1 MSLTFTAAAQDTTVV
16 ELARD
21 GLAVVSAWTMV
32 GLGLAFLAILVVLV
46 LVLAEL
52 RTLSRAWT
60 GFVATTT
67 ERSGPLVEHANNA
80 ARNLDHITSVVR
92 SEIDR
97 LKGMVEGVTDD
108 VGEASVEVRRR
119 IADLS
124 ALLDLAQ
131 SEAEDAVLDAA
142 AKLRMLRKGAGLLAG
157 VAGLGGGVGMVVV
170 MTGKRVEVWRGR
182 VMREMMPGWRRRWRP
197 WVRRIGSSR
206 QDVAAVRE
214 IRISA
219 TEVATS
225 RSPPDSGS
233 VPTPRPRIRPPR
245 SGYSTGS

>member
-1 MSLTFTAAAQDTTVV
+1 MPLTLAAPLQDTTVV

-32 GLGLAFLAILVVLV
+32 GLGLAFLAMLVVLV

-52 RTLSRAWT
+52 RTLSRTWT

-97 LKGMVEGVTDD
+97 LHGMVEGVTDD
-108 VGEASVEVRRR
+108 IGEASVEVRRR

-157 VAGLGGGVGMVVV
+157 VAGLGGGAGDGDGGGGENEPEG
-170 MTGKRVEVWRGR
+170 TE
-182 VMREMMPGWRRRWRP
+182 EDPAA
-197 WVRRIGSSR
+197 R
-206 QDVAAVRE
+206 QDRE
-214 IRISA
+214 
-219 TEVATS
+219 
-225 RSPPDSGS
+225 
-233 VPTPRPRIRPPR
+233 
-245 SGYSTGS
+245 

>member
-1 MSLTFTAAAQDTTVV
+1 MSLIFTAAVQDTTVV

-32 GLGLAFLAILVVLV
+32 GLGLAFLAILAVLL

-52 RTLSRAWT
+52 RALSRTWT

-92 SEIDR
+92 TEIDR
-97 LKGMVEGVTDD
+97 LNGMIEGVTDD
-108 VGEASVEVRRR
+108 IGEASVEVRRR

-124 ALLDLAQ
+124 ALLDVAQ

-142 AKLRMLRKGAGLLAG
+142 AKLRMLRKGAGLL
-157 VAGLGGGVGMVVV
+157 GMVRSAADGAGND
-170 MTGKRVEVWRGR
+170 TGNGEGDAS
-182 VMREMMPGWRRRWRP
+182 
-197 WVRRIGSSR
+197 GSGEDRDDADSD
-206 QDVAAVRE
+206 QDVA
-214 IRISA
+214 
-219 TEVATS
+219 VAGQ
-225 RSPPDSGS
+225 DQE
-233 VPTPRPRIRPPR
+233 
-245 SGYSTGS
+245 

>member
-1 MSLTFTAAAQDTTVV
+1 MLLTLAAPLQDTTVV

-21 GLAVVSAWTMV
+21 GLAVVSAWTVV
-32 GLGLAFLAILVVLV
+32 GLALAFLAILVVLV

-52 RTLSRAWT
+52 RTLSRTWT

-67 ERSGPLVEHANNA
+67 ERSGPLVEHANNT

-97 LKGMVEGVTDD
+97 LHGTIEGVTDD
-108 VGEASVEVRRR
+108 IGEASVEVRRR

-142 AKLRMLRKGAGLLAG
+142 AKLRMLRKGAGLL
-157 VAGLGGGVGMVVV
+157 VGLGGGAGGGGGGDAGGSGEGRSDEGDDAEAAEGAGAVGE
-170 MTGKRVEVWRGR
+170 GE
-182 VMREMMPGWRRRWRP
+182 
-197 WVRRIGSSR
+197 GSDTDSSGEG
-206 QDVAAVRE
+206 Q
-214 IRISA
+214 SA
-219 TEVATS
+219 GV
-225 RSPPDSGS
+225 
-233 VPTPRPRIRPPR
+233 
-245 SGYSTGS
+245 